1 MDRGKA
7 FGWYIRGMQMVQQC
21 YEQGEGYPS
30 YDKSL
35 KAFKEE
41 WEVDQKFLDAATELL
56 QEEEDESI

>member
-1 MDRGKA
+1 
-7 FGWYIRGMQMVQQC
+7 MVQQC